1 MPLIRLS
8 VVRCA
13 AEGLVKISSS
23 LYESI
28 LPYVKSQVESQI
40 RVRDFSECNVSI
52 HPANFN
58 SWEEARATLSKET
71 SRRIKAQYQAEVAAN
86 GGDADRLSQIEATF
100 KAQERNAEHDLL
112 HKPMDVHMCL
122 DVAYNVSIQ
131 DPKPI
136 LARAHNLLCCTQ
148 FLAK

>member
-1 MPLIRLS
+1 M
-8 VVRCA
+8 CA
-13 AEGLVKISSS
+13 AGQDLVVVVVSAATLERTARKRDTRLPPCAVRS
-23 LYESI
+23 ESI

-52 HPANFN
+52 HPANFAT
-58 SWEEARATLSKET
+58 WEEARATLSKEA
-71 SRRIKAQYQAEVAAN
+71 SRRIKAQYQAEIAAN
-86 GGDADRLSQIEATF
+86 AGDADRLAQIEATF

-122 DVAYNVSIQ
+122 DVNYN
-131 DPKPI
+131 
-136 LARAHNLLCCTQ
+136 